1 MFMVSRCC
9 FPVDCRN
16 VCGRVTFARVA
27 NRTDCNKISQL
38 LLLKDQC
45 VQVSGA
51 PHELGSPSAADL
63 AGNVSQ
69 CHQVGVSCVAAACV
83 ATALGKSRSEA
94 GTATILSAT
103 AEVDVWQWCRAIVA
117 RAIVAGATV
126 ASAPPALLVARHRRR
141 AVSASK
147 PTAVA
152 PVAIAAVADAV
163 AVAVAV
169 AVAFLLEPLAG
180 RTSAGNCIIRVQES
194 RWCCVKYVG

>member
-1 MFMVSRCC
+1 MTSYAIIVWLCASKVCWPIDCMNPWLEEPSHCPCIFMVSRCC

-16 VCGRVTFARVA
+16 VCGRVAFARVA
-27 NRTDCNKISQL
+27 NRTDCNKRSQL

-94 GTATILSAT
+94 GAATILSAT
-103 AEVDVWQWCRAIVA
+103 AEVDVWQW
-117 RAIVAGATV
+117 
-126 ASAPPALLVARHRRR
+126 
-141 AVSASK
+141 
-147 PTAVA
+147 
-152 PVAIAAVADAV
+152 
-163 AVAVAV
+163 
-169 AVAFLLEPLAG
+169 
-180 RTSAGNCIIRVQES
+180 
-194 RWCCVKYVG
+194 